1 MMTYYEELG
10 VSAEASREE
19 IRQAYKRLVRLLHP
33 DRCNDPA
40 TRVLAELQMRRLNGI
55 LEVVTFQQR
64 AVVVRARPGGL
75 RPATLPHHRT
85 CGFPH
90 PAVETSALTT
100 R

>member
-64 AVVVRARPGGL
+64 AVVVRTLVRVDCALPPSHTTGRAVFRIL
-75 RPATLPHHRT
+75 RLKQ
-85 CGFPH
+85 
-90 PAVETSALTT
+90 AL
-100 R
+100 